1 MRVSFLFKPL
11 ILCAL
16 VLTASSAFAEL
27 KSGEARKLIQR
38 AAGSNL
44 PGNSVRIKNITQ
56 ANATTAEALAEIQT
70 AFRLQKDQDGRW
82 AVREVR
88 IGPAQWEDVSVIAI
102 AGTTN
107 VKGNCDNREFRSGSE
122 PSVRRARCLLAEL
135 MGIQLPSDSVRIK
148 SVSPLSVPL
157 SSMSS
162 ALVVANIDVSFR
174 FTNPGKGGWRVSE
187 LRAGNREWINIDNTV
202 GLANQTKREN
212 AMRDLQAMATA
223 LQKFRAERGVYV
235 VSDQQRILMDHLT
248 PYYLAR
254 IIRVDPWRRPYQYQG
269 ERDHFTL
276 RSDGPDG
283 KANTPDDLVL
293 SNP

>member
-1 MRVSFLFKPL
+1 MRVSFLLKPL

-38 AAGSNL
+38 AGGSNL
-44 PGNSVRIKNITQ
+44 PGSSVRIKNITQ
-56 ANATTAEALAEIQT
+56 ANANTAEALAEIQT
-70 AFRLQKDQDGRW
+70 AFRLQVDRDGRW

-88 IGPAQWEDVSVIAI
+88 IGPEQWEDISAI
-102 AGTTN
+102 ARGGTTN
-107 VKGNCDNREFRSGSE
+107 LKGNCDNRELRSGSE

-135 MGIQLPSDSVRIK
+135 MGVQLPSDAVRIK
-148 SVSPLSVPL
+148 SVSLLSLPL
-157 SSMSS
+157 SSMAS
-162 ALVVANIDVSFR
+162 ALVVVNFDVSFR
-174 FTNPGKGGWRVSE
+174 FTNSGKGGWRVSE
-187 LRAGNREWINIDNTV
+187 LRAGNRDWIDIDTAI
-202 GLANQTKREN
+202 GLENQTKREN
-212 AMRDLQAMATA
+212 AMRDLQAISTA

-254 IIRVDPWRRPYQYQG
+254 VIRVDPWRRPYQYQG

-276 RSDGPDG
+276 RSGGPDG